1 MFHSGERAVQSRA
14 GVERQAERLQRGLH
28 DELPPPAR
36 EFLAQQVLAVA
47 SSIDAAGRVWA
58 SPLSGPPGFIR
69 AIDPR
74 TVTID
79 YRPPAEDPLSA
90 QLYEGAPLAL
100 VVLDL
105 AERRRVRV
113 NGRAAPQPGGQIGLS
128 VEMAYG
134 NCPKYIQARVPSGQ
148 QALAPAARAATRGD
162 ALSAEQQRWIAAS
175 DTFFIASYHPA
186 GGADASHRG
195 GMPGFVQVRGA
206 TSLAWPDYAGNNMF
220 NTLGNIAE
228 YPRAGLLFIDFAGG
242 RALQLS
248 GTATI
253 GWAAEQAQV
262 FPGAE
267 RVVEFQI
274 EQVTEL
280 AGALVG
286 GWELRDY
293 SPFNPR

>member
-14 GVERQAERLQRGLH
+14 GVERQAARIERGLH
-28 DELPPPAR
+28 DELPAPAR
-36 EFLAQQVLAVA
+36 EFLAYQVLAVA
-47 SSIDAAGRVWA
+47 GSIDAAGRVWA

-69 AIDPR
+69 AVDRR
-74 TVTID
+74 TVAID
-79 YRPPAEDPLSA
+79 YLPPAEDPLSA

-100 VVLDL
+100 VAIDL
-105 AERRRVRV
+105 AERRRVRI

-128 VEMAYG
+128 VEMAYA
-134 NCPKYIQARVPSGQ
+134 NCPKYIQAREPSG
-148 QALAPAARAATRGD
+148 ARPLAPATRAATRGD
-162 ALSAEQQRWIAAS
+162 TLSADQQRWIAAA
-175 DTFFIASYHPA
+175 DTFFVASYHPA

-228 YPRAGLLFIDFAGG
+228 YPRAGLLFIDFASG

-248 GTATI
+248 GIATI
-253 GWAAEQAQV
+253 SWAAEQAL
-262 FPGAE
+262 PGAE

-274 EQVTEL
+274 EQVIEL
-280 AGALVG
+280 AGALPG